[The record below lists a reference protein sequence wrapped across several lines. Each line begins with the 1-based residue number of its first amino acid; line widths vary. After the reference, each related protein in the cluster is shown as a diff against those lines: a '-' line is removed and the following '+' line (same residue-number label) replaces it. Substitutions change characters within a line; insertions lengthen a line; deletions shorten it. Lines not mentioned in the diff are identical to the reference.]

1 MAESNEHNDAY
12 SIRVHMT
19 FSERANPA
27 LVAMLRGLA
36 PRAQSR
42 LIRTL
47 VERGLT
53 VNLVPPPTA
62 AGATPP
68 LQTLA
73 APFAPDKSESQAAMP
88 ASPLDFLG
96 SRDALDSALEMSK

>member
-1 MAESNEHNDAY
+1 MGLFRLDGPTGNPPSFSTYSAGKSNSRIHRTVMAEYHEHNDAY

-53 VNLVPPPTA
+53 VNLVPLRPPPTRHRLCK
-62 AGATPP
+62 T
-68 LQTLA
+68 
-73 APFAPDKSESQAAMP
+73 
-88 ASPLDFLG
+88 
-96 SRDALDSALEMSK
+96 